1 MQTVRILSTHV
12 LFRDVGTL
20 VIEPDTTVNYHR
32 NYEKYGLLT
41 GLQTPPLV
49 ASKDSPDH
57 VPARAY
63 ARYRRQI
70 DLSEVQFASMWFT
83 LASHPGSPGGLGD
96 TGDKG
101 DTGDTSDTNDTG
113 RASKK
118 RRAATAPDEL
128 DSALPK

>member
-1 MQTVRILSTHV
+1 MRILSTNA

-32 NYEKYGLLT
+32 NYEKYGMLT

-49 ASKDSPDH
+49 ASRDPPDH

-70 DLSEVQFASMWFT
+70 DLSEVQFSSMWLT
-83 LASHPGSPGGLGD
+83 LASHPGSPGGSD
-96 TGDKG
+96 
-101 DTGDTSDTNDTG
+101 DTSNTG

-128 DSALPK
+128 DSALP